1 MANHFN
7 KLFTNV
13 AAFLVAKLP
22 AAPRIYDYSSTIFKN
37 FYRKVCS
44 NNMSFE
50 LTPVDANFALKELE
64 QLNPSKS
71 TGLDGIPPRFL
82 RDGACIWKK
91 PITYLVNLSSPVVLS
106 QMT

>member
-1 MANHFN
+1 
-7 KLFTNV
+7 
-13 AAFLVAKLP
+13 
-22 AAPRIYDYSSTIFKN
+22 
-37 FYRKVCS
+37 
-44 NNMSFE
+44 MSFE

-91 PITYLVNLSSPVVLS
+91 PITYLVNLSITSGIVPDDMKIARVCPTITYLVNLS
-106 QMT
+106 ITSGSIYWC